1 MANRNVN
8 KNVSTS
14 ALSRVERAQINEL
27 VVLSEFSANKTG
39 SRTNKSNVWCYFG
52 ALHHAAAD
60 GKTTVLD
67 DDRLYCVYACCW
79 SQIVTKLP
87 KYVLM
92 VKQLRQQSLNN
103 HLGLYSLTRRTRHA
117 ARAIQCTIDA
127 DRKTTAN

>member
-14 ALSRVERAQINEL
+14 ALSRVEPLELERAQINGL

-39 SRTNKSNVWCYFG
+39 SRINKSNVRRYFG

-67 DDRLYCVYACCW
+67 DDHFYCV
-79 SQIVTKLP
+79 
-87 KYVLM
+87 
-92 VKQLRQQSLNN
+92 
-103 HLGLYSLTRRTRHA
+103 
-117 ARAIQCTIDA
+117 
-127 DRKTTAN
+127 